1 MVYSENKQED
11 FSVKNYLFLNNDYF
25 DLTLYQYGYEQ
36 CSPYHTFGPGM
47 RNHFLIHCIL
57 SGKGTYRTSFQG
69 NDSKYQ
75 LHAGQAFL
83 IEPNKLVHYDAD
95 GENPWEYLWVEF
107 DGMKAKEYLNQAGLS
122 QDSPIYRPANA
133 HGQEACFGYLKKL
146 IEEPELLPCEVM
158 GYVNLFFGALIR
170 SSITG
175 KRTVKNNIQDFYI
188 QSTIDFIEKH
198 YMDEI
203 TVEDLAANLN
213 LNRSYFSK
221 LFKRI
226 TAKSPQ
232 DFLIQYRMNKACQLL
247 GSTDLSITQISR
259 LVGYANP
266 FHFTRAFKTI
276 YQLPPVEWRKRQAG
290 ANA

>member
-1 MVYSENKQED
+1 M
-11 FSVKNYLFLNNDYF
+11 KNYLFLTNDYF

-36 CSPYHTFGPGM
+36 CNPYHTFGPGM
-47 RNHFLIHCIL
+47 RNHFLIHCVL
-57 SGKGTYRTSFQG
+57 SGTGTYRTSVHG
-69 NDSKYQ
+69 NNAVYH

-83 IEPNKLVHYDAD
+83 IEPNKLIHYDAD
-95 GENPWEYLWVEF
+95 GNTPWEYMWLEF

-122 QDSPIYRPANA
+122 QDSPIYRPSSAD
-133 HGQEACFGYLKKL
+133 GCKQCFHYLHTI
-146 IEEPELLPCEVM
+146 IEQTELLPCEVM

-170 SSITG
+170 SSVTAKKTI
-175 KRTVKNNIQDFYI
+175 KNNIQDFYI
-188 QSTIDFIEKH
+188 QSTVDYIEKH

-203 TVEDLAANLN
+203 SVEDLAANLN

-221 LFKRI
+221 LFKKV

-232 DFLIQYRMNKACQLL
+232 EFLIQYRMNKACALL
-247 GSTDLSITQISR
+247 RSTDLSITQISR

-276 YQLPPVEWRKRQAG
+276 YQQPPAEWRKK
-290 ANA
+290 N